1 MVFSSIL
8 FLFLFLPL
16 SLGIY
21 YVTPRRWRNFALLL
35 LNLVFYGWGEP
46 VYICI
51 MIFSILVDY
60 ANGWIIENNRHRPKV
75 AKGALLC
82 SLVANLGMLLF
93 FKYSGFFIVTNMTAL
108 LRGTAI
114 SSIPW
119 ASRLPLGISFYTFQT
134 MSYTIDVYRGK
145 VQAQRQPHQFWR
157 FRHPLPPAD
166 RRPHRQIHRHVDDQ
180 LTNRRENVD
189 QICRRASRLFVCGLG
204 KKVLL
209 ANNIGA
215 LVDEVC
221 RGHGSPASSRAGRMA
236 GRAGLCLPD
245 LFRLLRLFR
254 YGHRP
259 GADARASISQD
270 QLQLPLYLPQA
281 SRSSGGAG
289 TSPSAP
295 GSGSTST
302 SLWAATAGANLKTYR
317 NILIVWLLTGIWH
330 GAAWNFLC
338 WGLFFALFLMLEKA
352 VFAANGWSGLPPCSP
367 TPMPSSSGAHQLGF
381 VCPG

>member
-93 FKYSGFFIVTNMTAL
+93 FKYYDLIVTNLTAL
-108 LRGTAI
+108 FPGLDFLHPLGI
-114 SSIPW
+114 S
-119 ASRLPLGISFYTFQT
+119 LPIGISFYTFQT
-134 MSYTIDVYRGK
+134 MTYTIDVYRGD
-145 VQAQRQPHQFWR
+145 AQCPKEPGQLRHL
-157 FRHPLPPAD
+157 RHPLPPAD
-166 RRPHRQIHRHVDDQ
+166 RRPHRQIQGCGRPADQ
-180 LTNRRENVD
+180 PHGNIPETNSP
-189 QICRRASRLFVCGLG
+189 RACRLFVVRPGQKSAAGQQHRPLCGRSTRPRIRQNLTVLG
-204 KKVLL
+204 AWLGVV
-209 ANNIGA
+209 AF
-215 LVDEVC
+215 
-221 RGHGSPASSRAGRMA
+221 
-236 GRAGLCLPD
+236 CLPD
-245 LFRLLRLFR
+245 LLRLLRLFR

-259 GADARASISQD
+259 GADARA
-270 QLQLPLYLPQA
+270 LN
-281 SRSSGGAG
+281 SR
-289 TSPSAP
+289 
-295 GSGSTST
+295 STST
-302 SLWAATAGANLKTYR
+302 TPTSPAVSHGVLAALAHLPQLLVPGVRLHPSGRQPPGQTEDLPQHPDRLAAHRHLAWRGLELFVLGPVLRPVPHAGKGLFAQMAGAGSRLALPRLY
-317 NILIVWLLTGIWH
+317 H
-330 GAAWNFLC
+330 
-338 WGLFFALFLMLEKA
+338 LF
-352 VFAANGWSGLPPCSP
+352 
-367 TPMPSSSGAHQLGF
+367 GAHQLGF